1 MKKIFLTSI
10 MFLSLF
16 FSCDIL
22 EEEPKTVLPPDGYYN
37 TKTGIETLVNACY
50 ARLRSFSA
58 STTNLLQLTEQGT
71 DIFEAGVDGD
81 EGMDN
86 NGWVAG
92 LAYKGAK
99 ASQPG
104 SWGVYANYYDMPG
117 MTYLDNTNDGYNG
130 VMNDWKYAKFGN
142 DEVTDGFKGY
152 EVGANVA
159 LAKNIV
165 AAVKYYDLESREG
178 DLDDQAIWSEV
189 VFTF

>member
-81 EGMDN
+81 VN
-86 NGWVAG
+86 
-92 LAYKGAK
+92 LILIT
-99 ASQPG
+99 S
-104 SWGVYANYYDMPG
+104 
-117 MTYLDNTNDGYNG
+117 LLR
-130 VMNDWKYAKFGN
+130 
-142 DEVTDGFKGY
+142 
-152 EVGANVA
+152 
-159 LAKNIV
+159 LAKSQ
-165 AAVKYYDLESREG
+165 KYG
-178 DLDDQAIWSEV
+178 KNAI
-189 VFTF
+189 